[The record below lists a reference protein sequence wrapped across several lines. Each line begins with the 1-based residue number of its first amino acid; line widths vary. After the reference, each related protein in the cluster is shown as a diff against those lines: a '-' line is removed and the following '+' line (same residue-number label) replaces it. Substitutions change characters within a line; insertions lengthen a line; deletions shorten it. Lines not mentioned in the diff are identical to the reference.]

1 MNRASAAC
9 ASEVGRIQ
17 ERSEQSAIERLHQSA
32 IARLHQS
39 TPPCAPSIIA
49 PPTTAAIAHIPQHQ
63 RGFTLLEVLIA
74 ISIFA
79 FLALGTYRMLSSV
92 LASDEAT
99 RRHELQLRELQRAF
113 AVLEQDL
120 AQVGSRPIRDAFG
133 DLRPAMVGE
142 AEPAAMEF
150 SRLGWRNPLGTPR
163 SSWQRVRWQLVGNVL
178 QRSYWSVLD
187 QAVDSQPLPQKVLSE
202 VRSLQLRYLDRDGN
216 WQTEWPP
223 EQTDSDAQKSLLQVP
238 RAVEISL
245 EHERYGQ
252 LTRLLRLPDTPKPKQ
267 QGPQGGDPDQPNDGS
282 QSGAADGYAP
292 APEVAP

>member
-1 MNRASAAC
+1 MNRANAAC
-9 ASEVGRIQ
+9 SREVGRIQ
-17 ERSEQSAIERLHQSA
+17 ARSEQSATP
-32 IARLHQS
+32 S
-39 TPPCAPSIIA
+39 TP
-49 PPTTAAIAHIPQHQ
+49 TAAASAQMPQRQ
-63 RGFTLLEVLIA
+63 CGFTLLEVLIA

-120 AQVGSRPIRDAFG
+120 GQVGARPIRDAFG
-133 DLRPAMVGE
+133 DLRPALVGE
-142 AEPAAMEF
+142 AEPVALEF

-163 SSWQRVRWQLVGNVL
+163 SGWQRVRWQLVGNVL

-202 VRSLQLRYLDRDGN
+202 VRSVQLRYLDRDGN

-223 EQTDSDAQKSLLQVP
+223 EQTDSDAQKRLLQVP
-238 RAVEISL
+238 RAVEIRL
-245 EHERYGQ
+245 EHQRYGL

-267 QGPQGGDPDQPNDGS
+267 QGPQGGNPDQPNDGG

>member
-9 ASEVGRIQ
+9 NSTEVSRDVGRIQ

-32 IARLHQS
+32 
-39 TPPCAPSIIA
+39 T
-49 PPTTAAIAHIPQHQ
+49 PTTAASAQMPQRQ

-79 FLALGTYRMLSSV
+79 FLALGTYRMLTSV

-133 DLRPAMVGE
+133 DLRPALVGE

-150 SRLGWRNPLGTPR
+150 SRLGWRNPLGSPR
-163 SSWQRVRWQLVGNVL
+163 SNWQRVRWQLVGNVL
-178 QRSYWSVLD
+178 QRSYWPVLD
-187 QAVDSQPLPQKVLSE
+187 QAVDSQPLPQKVLTD
-202 VRSLQLRYLDRDGN
+202 VRSLQLRYLDREGN

-223 EQTDSDAQKSLLQVP
+223 AQTAGDAQQRLEQVP
-238 RAVEISL
+238 RALEIRL

-252 LTRLLRLPDTPKPKQ
+252 LTRLLRLPDTPKPQKKAPPE
-267 QGPQGGDPDQPNDGS
+267 GNPEQPNDGS
-282 QSGAADGYAP
+282 QSAAADAYAP